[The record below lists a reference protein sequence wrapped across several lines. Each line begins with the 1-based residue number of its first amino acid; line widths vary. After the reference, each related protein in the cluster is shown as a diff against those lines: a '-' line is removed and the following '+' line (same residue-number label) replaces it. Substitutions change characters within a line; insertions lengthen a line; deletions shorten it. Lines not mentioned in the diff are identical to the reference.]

1 MIRRYLRIFI
11 SHVRLIYVVNF
22 HKSFIIGK
30 SPVIGRGCF
39 ISKKNRLKIGNNF
52 YMGNYCHL
60 SSNCIIGD
68 NVLFASFV
76 SLVGGDHK
84 IDHTHALIRDSGTD
98 ILKTINIEDNVW
110 IGHGSIIMH
119 GVKIC
124 TGAVVAAG
132 SVVTKNIPQ
141 NEIWGGNPAKFIRKR
156 EFNETNHTRP

>member
-1 MIRRYLRIFI
+1 MIKRLIRVFI
-11 SHVRLIYVVNF
+11 SFVRLIFAVNF
-22 HKSFIIGK
+22 HKSFIVGK

-39 ISKKNRLKIGNNF
+39 ISKKNNIKIGHNF

-60 SSNCIIGD
+60 SSDCVIGN

-84 IDHTHALIRDSGTD
+84 IDYTNDLIRDSGSD
-98 ILKTINIEDNVW
+98 IFRTTYIEDNVW

-132 SVVTKNIPQ
+132 SVVTKDIYQ
-141 NEIWGGNPAKFIRKR
+141 DEIWGGNPAKFIRKR
-156 EFNETNHTRP
+156 KFDETNHSRS